1 MLFLFMAMYII
12 FLIWIYIGFIM
23 LYDFIIFI
31 KNKIK
36 LQKKINNNVQSYK
49 GDGFSNLTK
58 SEQKDIERT
67 VDDAIHWFYNRFN
80 IIYHKS
86 IKY

>member
-1 MLFLFMAMYII
+1 MLFLFIAMYII

-31 KNKIK
+31 KNKIE
-36 LQKKINNNVQSYK
+36 LQKKINNNIQSYK

-67 VDDAIHWFYNRFN
+67 VDNTINR
-80 IIYHKS
+80 YH
-86 IKY
+86 